1 MLGGPPTRSP
11 QRSSIA
17 SVFVFGQSFDRLAV
31 GETAGDDV
39 LCEDFL
45 DRLLARTGTQ
55 CGQVARR
62 TPFSGK
68 WPAHRSPRSRGR
80 CVETCCDNTRPPLLT
95 FERGRSGAATSDR
108 GRAPRRRVLSVVR
121 LERRERISARTAD
134 MRRILRRR
142 RHGLVERT
150 HEAGD
155 DQRCCYPY
163 RPCHAALAPCICLPN
178 DGEDFRKER
187 CLGQLLRSTV
197 G

>member
-45 DRLLARTGTQ
+45 DRLLARTWTQ
-55 CGQVARR
+55 RRQVASRA
-62 TPFSGK
+62 PFSGK
-68 WPAHRSPRSRGR
+68 RPAHRSPCSRGR
-80 CVETCCDNTRPPLLT
+80 CVETSCDNTRPLRLT
-95 FERGRSGAATSDR
+95 FERGCSGAATADR
-108 GRAPRRRVLSVVR
+108 GHAPRRRVLSVVR
-121 LERRERISARTAD
+121 LDLCGKISARTAD
-134 MRRILRRR
+134 MPRILCRRR
-142 RHGLVERT
+142 DGLVERT
-150 HEAGD
+150 HQAGD

-178 DGEDFRKER
+178 DGEDSRNER
-187 CLGQLLRSTV
+187 YLGQLLRSTV